1 MTHYIKQTCR
11 ILNYISYLLISL
23 SLLALI
29 QFSYYP
35 KYILDFFWLQN
46 EQQLIVLYHK
56 DYHNLVPQED
66 IYYYK
71 NGTITQS
78 KVDEINI
85 AKYRIHLQNG
95 VYTTPS
101 QYIGTPLLAFTLPVS
116 LTQINTYL
124 QVGIFFS
131 FLLLTTLLYPT
142 LKQIHPKLHPHE

>member
-1 MTHYIKQTCR
+1 MTHYIKQICR

-23 SLLALI
+23 SLLALLH
-29 QFSYYP
+29 FSYYP
-35 KYILDFFWLQN
+35 KYILDFFLLQN
-46 EQQLIVLYHK
+46 DQQLIILYHK
-56 DYHNLVPQED
+56 DYHSLVPQEA

-71 NGTITQS
+71 NGAITQS

-101 QYIGTPLLAFTLPVS
+101 QYIGTPLLTFTLPIS
-116 LTQINTYL
+116 LAQINTYL

-131 FLLLTTLLYPT
+131 FLLLVPLLYPT
-142 LKQIHPKLHPHE
+142 LKQIRPKLQHHE